1 MARTWISYR
10 CAPCYPWCTHLKF
23 LVVKKLFQF
32 SCRCEQFHLGSSF
45 GFLVINVC
53 NHEDLC
59 EAPPIK
65 PSAQIL
71 RAVLNMSSRCCNS
84 TNRSH
89 LSSIRLKFKSKA
101 PFKKLSNL
109 ILGLRRGPWRFWG
122 WVALTD
128 WSWHQGVCRQW
139 VERERSSRNWT
150 GNYEDA
156 CLIWGD
162 SKGTEEGFV
171 SSDFGV
177 WFLQDMPGDSCIATC
192 IVGQWRWWYW
202 WPACSPRGSAS
213 SLNRRLFA
221 RFNTICKVFVNTYIM
236 YM

>member
-1 MARTWISYR
+1 
-10 CAPCYPWCTHLKF
+10 
-23 LVVKKLFQF
+23 V
-32 SCRCEQFHLGSSF
+32 
-45 GFLVINVC
+45 
-53 NHEDLC
+53 
-59 EAPPIK
+59 
-65 PSAQIL
+65 
-71 RAVLNMSSRCCNS
+71 SSRCCNS

-89 LSSIRLKFKSKA
+89 LSTIRLKFRSKA

-162 SKGTEEGFV
+162 SKRTVEGFV

-177 WFLQDMPGDSCIATC
+177 WFLQDMPRDSCIATC

-202 WPACSPRGSAS
+202 LPACSPRGSAS
-213 SLNRRLFA
+213 SLNRHLFA
-221 RFNTICKVFVNTYIM
+221 RFNTICKVFVNIYIYIYIYILGQSTSCGTTFPLLTLRLWEDLSLVNVAVLVTM
-236 YM
+236 HDAASITNISAVFSAFFLFYSEEGGS